1 MPRTLSQVIKYCMF
15 SSFLDGPDS
24 LQLSLLSSNPYQSH
38 ALVVAALLQSPKI
51 QQNVKCLNKYHLSI
65 CPLSEMTANL
75 ISRQKVWNIPC

>member
-1 MPRTLSQVIKYCMF
+1 MF

-51 QQNVKCLNKYHLSI
+51 QQNVKRLNKHHLSI
-65 CPLSEMTANL
+65 
-75 ISRQKVWNIPC
+75 